1 MDTQHLAVALRQS
14 VQTYAAEPAM
24 RYQQAGQWQT
34 ISYQTMGQSI
44 NTVARALLALNV
56 QPGDRI
62 GIFAENRPEWALA
75 DAGILSVGGVS
86 VPIYAT
92 NTKHQAAYIINET
105 VMTILF
111 VGSQEHYDK
120 IQAIIER
127 SPTLQTIVAFDETTQ
142 LQGTHSL
149 HFSQFLQRG
158 ADQSL
163 NAMIETRLAA
173 ASAQD
178 LATIIYTS
186 GTTGEPKGVM
196 LTHAN
201 IYHQFKAMEGQFSVG
216 PGDRSLCFLPL
227 THVYERS
234 WSFYV
239 FKCGAANYYLANPK
253 AVIETMQEMRPT
265 VMVSVPRLYEK
276 IYAAAHAGLEQGSA
290 IKQTMFHWAIGVGS
304 AYQYRRK
311 ENRSVGFWLN
321 WQHNLAHRLVLSKIQ
336 DVVGGPKNFFS
347 AGGAPLAREIE
358 EFFFAA
364 GLLVCEGYGLTETSP
379 MVTFNT
385 PKAFKF
391 GTGGRPIPDCQIKF
405 GPDGEILVKSPS
417 LTQGYYNKP
426 EDTAVAFV
434 DGWFRTGDVGE
445 FDDEG
450 FLRITDRIK
459 DLIITS
465 GGKNIA
471 PQRIETAVAKDHYI
485 EQFIAIGDRRK
496 FISAL
501 VVPNFAALEQ
511 YAQAQGITFT
521 AVADLVQHPAVV
533 AFYRERIEAASQEL
547 ANYERVK
554 AFTLLPAPFTQET
567 GELTPTQ
574 KIKRKVVA
582 EKYAALIEGMYPAD

>member
-1 MDTQHLAVALRQS
+1 MDNQHLAVVIRQS
-14 VQTYAAEPAM
+14 AQTYAAEPAM
-24 RYQQAGQWQT
+24 RYQQGGQWQT
-34 ISYQTMGQSI
+34 ISYQTMGETT
-44 NTVARALLALNV
+44 NTIARALLALGV
-56 QPGDRI
+56 QPGARI

-75 DAGILSVGGVS
+75 DFGILSVGGVC

-92 NTKHQAAYIINET
+92 NTKHQAAYIIDEAAI
-105 VMTILF
+105 TILF
-111 VGSQEHYDK
+111 TGGQEHYDK
-120 IQAIIER
+120 VQAIIER
-127 SPTLQTIVAFDETTQ
+127 SPSLQTIISFDETTK
-142 LQGTHSL
+142 LQGERSL
-149 HFSQFLQRG
+149 HFSQFLQLG
-158 ADQSL
+158 ADPASSPE
-163 NAMIETRLAA
+163 IEARLSA
-173 ASAQD
+173 ASADD

-201 IYHQFKAMEGQFSVG
+201 IYHQFKAMDGQFTVG

-227 THVYERS
+227 THVYERT
-234 WSFYV
+234 WSYFI
-239 FKCGAANYYLANPK
+239 FKTGAVNYYLANPK
-253 AVIETMQEMRPT
+253 AVIETMQEVRPT

-276 IYAAAHAGLEQGSA
+276 IYAAAYAGLERGSA
-290 IKQTMFHWAIGVGS
+290 VKKRLFHWAIRVGS
-304 AYQYRRK
+304 DYQYRLK
-311 ENRSVGFWLN
+311 DNRPVGVWLAA
-321 WQHNLAHRLVLSKIQ
+321 QHRLADRLVLSKVR
-336 DVVGGPKNFFS
+336 DVVGGSKNFFS

-391 GTGGRPIPDCQIKF
+391 GTGGRPIPDCQVKF
-405 GPDGEILVKSPS
+405 GVDGEILVKSPS
-417 LTQGYYNKP
+417 VTQGYYNKP
-426 EDTAVAFV
+426 EATAEAFV

-445 FDDEG
+445 FDADG

-471 PQRIETAVAKDHYI
+471 PQRIETALAKDHYI

-501 VVPNFAALEQ
+501 VVPNFVALEQ
-511 YAQAQGITFT
+511 YAQAQGIAFT
-521 AVADLVQHPAVV
+521 AVSDLVQHPDVI
-533 AFYRERIEAASQEL
+533 AFYRQRIEAASQEL

-554 AFTLLPAPFTQET
+554 AFTLLPASFSQET

-582 EKYAALIEGMYPAD
+582 QKYAAHIESMYPAD